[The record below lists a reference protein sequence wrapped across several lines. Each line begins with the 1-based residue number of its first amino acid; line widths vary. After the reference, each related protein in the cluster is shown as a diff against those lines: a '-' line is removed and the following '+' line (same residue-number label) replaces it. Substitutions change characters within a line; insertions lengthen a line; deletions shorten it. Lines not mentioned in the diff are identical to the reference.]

1 MKKKMAYFSIKVP
14 TEKILQIAQRVLEQD
29 YPIDESFQIG
39 TRQSM
44 FITDLEGNQFEIF
57 HDEATANSTSEK
69 QPIVLKDLISEDLE
83 PHQGLAAGSYLA
95 HVQLKQTIKRNKSI
109 L

>member
-1 MKKKMAYFSIKVP
+1 M
-14 TEKILQIAQRVLEQD
+14 LEQEL
-29 YPIDESFQIG
+29 IDESFQIG

-57 HDEATANSTSEK
+57 TMK
-69 QPIVLKDLISEDLE
+69 QQQIRLLKSNQLCLKDLISEDLE

-95 HVQLKQTIKRNKSI
+95 HVQLKQTIKKK
-109 L
+109 

>member
-1 MKKKMAYFSIKVP
+1 M
-14 TEKILQIAQRVLEQD
+14 LEQD

-57 HDEATANSTSEK
+57 FTMKQQQIRLLKK

-95 HVQLKQTIKRNKSI
+95 HVQLKKQTIKKK
-109 L
+109 

>member
-1 MKKKMAYFSIKVP
+1 MKKSKWLISQLKFLRKR
-14 TEKILQIAQRVLEQD
+14 ILQIAQRVLEQD

-57 HDEATANSTSEK
+57 HDEA
-69 QPIVLKDLISEDLE
+69 IRLLKSN
-83 PHQGLAAGSYLA
+83 
-95 HVQLKQTIKRNKSI
+95 QLCLKI
-109 L
+109 LSVRT